1 MTIDALRLGLGLL
14 TLIAVNIILGSIDA
28 LLSGS
33 FDPGKCR
40 RGIIKGIIVAL
51 CFAATYLVGWI
62 NPDVLAVTIN
72 GQSVNL
78 LTAVYLVIMAGFL
91 FYAKE
96 VIMKLASFVYGKLA
110 IEELLVS
117 DIVLPGDEHAEE
129 PALPAV
135 DTNKVQPPD
144 VREEELH
151 TA

>member
-1 MTIDALRLGLGLL
+1 
-14 TLIAVNIILGSIDA
+14 
-28 LLSGS
+28 
-33 FDPGKCR
+33 
-40 RGIIKGIIVAL
+40 
-51 CFAATYLVGWI
+51 
-62 NPDVLAVTIN
+62 
-72 GQSVNL
+72 
-78 LTAVYLVIMAGFL
+78 MAGFL

>member
-1 MTIDALRLGLGLL
+1 
-14 TLIAVNIILGSIDA
+14 
-28 LLSGS
+28 
-33 FDPGKCR
+33 
-40 RGIIKGIIVAL
+40 
-51 CFAATYLVGWI
+51 
-62 NPDVLAVTIN
+62 
-72 GQSVNL
+72 
-78 LTAVYLVIMAGFL
+78 
-91 FYAKE
+91 
-96 VIMKLASFVYGKLA
+96 MKLASFVYGKLA